1 MVVVFLVGVGI
12 FLWVT
17 FFSDMF
23 RQDENTLRVP
33 NLLGQNISDV
43 LQDGD
48 VLEHFNVVEQSRQA
62 SDEYEE
68 GQIIS
73 QDPVAGTEVTAGE
86 VDHHHQRGGQL
97 RAGHGGD
104 DQRGGRYL

>member
-23 RQDENTLRVP
+23 RQDENTLQVP

-73 QDPVAGTEVTAGE
+73 QDPVAG
-86 VDHHHQRGGQL
+86 
-97 RAGHGGD
+97 HGGD
-104 DQRGGRYL
+104 DQRGGRHL